1 MPFRLPWLCSAAGLL
16 IQLTSLPHS
25 LAHADQ
31 WQAGVA
37 RVNITP
43 HELLWLSG
51 YAARDKPAQ
60 GKLHDLWAKALAL
73 EDAAGHRAVLV
84 TMDLVGVGREL
95 SRKVCAQIEKQ
106 FNIPRAAIVL
116 NASHT
121 HTGPVVA
128 GNLEPMYD
136 LDARQRQLVD
146 DYAAEL
152 IKNLVNVAGEALQNL
167 KPARLSYGVG
177 EATIAVNRRN
187 NPEGQVPKLRANHK
201 LVGPFDHDVPVLA
214 VHDPDGQLVA
224 VAAGYACHATVLADY
239 RYSGDWPGAAQIAVE
254 ERHPGAVALY
264 WAGCGGDSNPLP
276 RRSVALVRKY
286 GDQFADA
293 VDGALAG
300 PLTPLDST
308 LQFAYREI
316 DLPFGEPPS
325 RAELQAQ
332 ITEPATP
339 GHWARRMLVDLD
351 RNGALPSSYPY
362 PVQLWRLGDKLNWI
376 FLGGEV
382 VVDYSLKLK
391 AEHGRDHTWV
401 AAYSNDVMGY
411 IPSRRVLDEGGY
423 EGGGARLPYGLPALW
438 DPRVED
444 LIHAAV
450 RDQLSGLDQ

>member
-1 MPFRLPWLCSAAGLL
+1 MPLRLPWLCSVGLL
-16 IQLTSLPHS
+16 ILLASL
-25 LAHADQ
+25 LAPPARADH
-31 WQAGVA
+31 WQAGAA
-37 RVNITP
+37 RLNITP

-73 EDAAGHRAVLV
+73 EDAHGRRAVLI
-84 TMDLVGVGREL
+84 TMDLVGIGRDL
-95 SRKVCAQIEKQ
+95 SKKVCAEIQRR
-106 FNIPRAAIVL
+106 FDIPRASIVL

-136 LDARQRQLVD
+136 LDATQRKLVD

-152 IKNLVNVAGEALQNL
+152 TKNLVNVAGDALQNL
-167 KPARLSYGVG
+167 KPAKLSYGAA

-187 NPEGQVPKLRANHK
+187 NPEGQVPKLRADHK
-201 LVGPFDHDVPVLA
+201 LAGPVDHDVPVLA
-214 VHDPDGQLVA
+214 VHDADGALIA

-239 RYSGDWPGAAQIAVE
+239 RYSGDWPGAAQLAIEA
-254 ERHPGAVALY
+254 RHPGAVALY

-293 VDGALAG
+293 VDRALAS
-300 PLTPLDST
+300 PRTPLEPK
-308 LQFAYREI
+308 LQTAYREI
-316 DLPFGEPPS
+316 DLPFGELPS

-332 ITEPATP
+332 TTEPATP
-339 GHWARRMLVDLD
+339 GQWARRMLADLD
-351 RNGALPSSYPY
+351 RNGALPSGYPY
-362 PVQLWRLGDKLNWI
+362 PIQLWRLGDKLNWI

-391 AEHGRDHTWV
+391 AESGRDHTWV

-450 RDQLSGLDQ
+450 RDQIAALDQ